1 MSLEDLT
8 PQERAYLSA
17 GKLLFE
23 NPEVS
28 GDAKRLLIKAKP
40 EARANFPDIQLQDKF
55 AEQQAALD
63 KRQKEIDE
71 KLAKDEL
78 DRRVERQRATLR
90 EQGVD
95 VEALETFMKENELY
109 SYEKA
114 AKIFKQV
121 NQTAAAT
128 PASLVKSMQANADAE
143 VKAFWKDP
151 IKAARDEAA
160 KAIEEMRGRRT
171 TA

>member
-28 GDAKRLLIKAKP
+28 KDAKRLLIKAKP
-40 EARANFPDIQLQDKF
+40 ETKANFPDISLEDTLNARQ
-55 AEQQAALD
+55 AELD
-63 KRQKEIDE
+63 KRAKEIDE
-71 KLAKDEL
+71 RLAKDEL
-78 DRRVERQRATLR
+78 DRRVEKQRSTLR
-90 EQGVD
+90 EQGID

-121 NQTAAAT
+121 NQTAPAT
-128 PASLVKSMQANADAE
+128 PASLVRNMQANADAQ
-143 VKAFWKDP
+143 VKSFWKDP

-160 KAIEEMRGRRT
+160 AAIDDLRGRRS
-171 TA
+171 A

>member
-28 GDAKRLLIKAKP
+28 KDAKRLLIKAKP
-40 EARANFPDIQLQDKF
+40 EAKVNFPDIAMDDQF
-55 AEQQAALD
+55 AARQAELD
-63 KRQKEIDE
+63 KRAKEIDE

-78 DRRVERQRATLR
+78 DRRVEKQRAALR
-90 EQGVD
+90 DQGVD

-121 NQTAAAT
+121 NQTAQDT

-151 IKAARDEAA
+151 IKAAREEAS
-160 KAIEEMRGRRT
+160 KAIDEMRGRRT
-171 TA
+171 A